1 MTEIE
6 AVILTGGASTRMGA
20 DKAKLEVLGEAQAVR
35 IANLLT
41 GIGLP
46 VTFLGPHKFADYPH
60 QADQDRGAGPLAAIA
75 SFAPKS
81 PSVFVVSCDLPAFDP
96 HIVSCLRSALG
107 PADAAMP
114 KIDGRQQTLCGLYR
128 DRCFPVAA
136 EVLKSGDR
144 RVRAWVSRL
153 YVKDLDEAKIQA
165 AGIAIEAC
173 LSANS
178 PDEFERLAAFARNH
192 QLGKSAQ

>member
-35 IANLLT
+35 IANLLR

-46 VTFLGPHKFADYPH
+46 VTFLGPQKFADYPH
-60 QADQDRGAGPLAAIA
+60 QTDRERGAGPLAALA
-75 SFAPKS
+75 SYAPKS
-81 PSVFVVSCDLPAFDP
+81 SSVFVVSCDLPAFDP
-96 HIVSCLRSALG
+96 RLVSCLKTSLG
-107 PADAAMP
+107 AADAAMP
-114 KIDGRQQTLCGLYR
+114 RIEGRQQTLCALYR
-128 DRCFPVAA
+128 DRCFPIAA

-144 RVRAWVSRL
+144 RVKAWVSRL
-153 YVKDLDEAKIQA
+153 YVKNVDETMLQS
-165 AGIAIEAC
+165 AGLAIESC

-178 PDEFERLAAFARNH
+178 PEEFERLAALAHNH

>member
-6 AVILTGGASTRMGA
+6 AVILTGGASTRMGT
-20 DKAKLEVLGEAQAVR
+20 DKAKLDVLGEAQAIR
-35 IANLLT
+35 IANLLSGM
-41 GIGLP
+41 GIP

-60 QADQDRGAGPLAAIA
+60 KADQERGAGPLAALA
-75 SFAPKS
+75 SFAPTAS
-81 PSVFVVSCDLPAFDP
+81 SVFVVSCDLPAFDP
-96 HIVSCLRSALG
+96 HVVTCLRSALG
-107 PADAAMP
+107 PADAALP
-114 KIDGRQQTLCGLYR
+114 KIDGQRQTLCGLYR

-144 RVRAWVSRL
+144 RVKAWVSRL
-153 YVKDLDEAKIQA
+153 HVKNVDETVLLA

-173 LSANS
+173 LSANT
-178 PDEFERLAAFARNH
+178 PEEFERLAALAHNH

>member
-60 QADQDRGAGPLAAIA
+60 QADLERGAGPLAALG
-75 SFAPKS
+75 SFKPKS
-81 PSVFVVSCDLPAFDP
+81 SSVFVVSCDLPAFDP
-96 HIVSCLRSALG
+96 NLVSCLRSALG

-144 RVRAWVSRL
+144 RVRAWISRL
-153 YVKDLDEAKIQA
+153 HVKNVDERTLQT
-165 AGIAIEAC
+165 AGIGIEAC

-178 PDEFERLAAFARNH
+178 PEEFERLAALAHNH